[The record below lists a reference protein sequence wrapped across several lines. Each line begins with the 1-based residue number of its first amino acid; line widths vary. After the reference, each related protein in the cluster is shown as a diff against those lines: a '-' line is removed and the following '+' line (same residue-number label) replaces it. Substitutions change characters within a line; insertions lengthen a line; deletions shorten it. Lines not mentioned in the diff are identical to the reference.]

1 LFNLQKSSEVFD
13 EPKICTGTTNPPSRK
28 ELAQMLTFYGGNFKA
43 LFNTAGKVYQ
53 EMNLKEKM
61 SKMTADEALD
71 LLSKNG
77 RLIKRP
83 FLLLE
88 KNGLVGFDDARWK
101 KILG

>member
-1 LFNLQKSSEVFD
+1 
-13 EPKICTGTTNPPSRK
+13 
-28 ELAQMLTFYGGNFKA
+28 MLTFYGGNFKA

-53 EMNLKEKM
+53 EMNLKDKI
-61 SKMTADEALD
+61 KTMTADEALD